1 MAKSS
6 VALSVKDVP
15 IVGKVVGKIPGGQM
29 PKPAPKK
36 TAKVVKGKVEA
47 KVDGNEWAEK
57 YRVGTI
63 GRDIAEAILAGKLS
77 NEEILADIK
86 KSHTAAKTTYG
97 CIAWYRSAARKA
109 GVIK

>member
-1 MAKSS
+1 MSKSS
-6 VALSVKDVP
+6 VALPMEVP
-15 IVGKVVGKIPGGQM
+15 
-29 PKPAPKK
+29 
-36 TAKVVKGKVEA
+36 AKVVKMPKPKKTKKVVAGKVA
-47 KVDGNEWAEK
+47 KVEGGEWAEK

-63 GRDIAEAILAGKLS
+63 GRDIAEAILGGKLS

-86 KSHTAAKTTYG
+86 KSHKSAKTTYG